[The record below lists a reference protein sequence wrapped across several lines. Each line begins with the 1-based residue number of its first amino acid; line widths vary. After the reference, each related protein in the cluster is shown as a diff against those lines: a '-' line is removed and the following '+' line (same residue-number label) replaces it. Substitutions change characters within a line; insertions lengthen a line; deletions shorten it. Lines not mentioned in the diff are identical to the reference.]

1 MKSVKYDFS
10 GSVVL
15 VTGSGSGIGRAIALA
30 FAATSARVAVA
41 DISREAAEQTVS
53 LIQAEG
59 GDAAAF
65 VVDVADEA
73 AVEGVISEIVSQF
86 GKLDIAV
93 NNAGIEANLVPMAS
107 LDSDNWR
114 RVSDVNLS
122 SVFYAM
128 KYQVPLMLAQDT
140 GGAIVN
146 TASISGLI
154 GGYNLAAYTATKH
167 GVVGMTKAAA
177 MDYADSGKLRINAIC
192 PGLVD
197 TPFIG
202 NLPAPVRSRLIN
214 GIPMRRPAQAAEI
227 ANAVLWLCSDAAS
240 YVTGHAMVVD
250 GGASLGGEAT
260 RFE

>member
-1 MKSVKYDFS
+1 
-10 GSVVL
+10 
-15 VTGSGSGIGRAIALA
+15 
-30 FAATSARVAVA
+30 
-41 DISREAAEQTVS
+41 
-53 LIQAEG
+53 
-59 GDAAAF
+59 
-65 VVDVADEA
+65 
-73 AVEGVISEIVSQF
+73 
-86 GKLDIAV
+86 
-93 NNAGIEANLVPMAS
+93 
-107 LDSDNWR
+107 
-114 RVSDVNLS
+114 
-122 SVFYAM
+122 
-128 KYQVPLMLAQDT
+128 
-140 GGAIVN
+140 
-146 TASISGLI
+146 
-154 GGYNLAAYTATKH
+154 
-167 GVVGMTKAAA
+167 